1 MAMIIPITRT
11 ASIMYIM
18 TGVISLL
25 SGLLRSKGGYP
36 TKEREKAIKFKGHSL
51 SYDSTGEHCTNS

>member
-1 MAMIIPITRT
+1 MAMIIPIISIT
-11 ASIMYIM
+11 SIMYIM

-36 TKEREKAIKFKGHSL
+36 TKEREKTIKFKGHSL
-51 SYDSTGEHCTNS
+51 SYDSTGEHCTNN